1 MRRLNWRC
9 ASNDESLTIVVEW
22 RVFQPNL
29 YKIIFCIDTTMFHYY
44 CTSLR
49 YVDMIVRDCYIQ
61 MYDSLC

>member
-29 YKIIFCIDTTMFHYY
+29 YKIIFCIDTTMFH
-44 CTSLR
+44 LLL
-49 YVDMIVRDCYIQ
+49 YITA
-61 MYDSLC
+61 LC